1 MAMDTYMAKS
11 LAESLQILK
20 DHQPELQHRGVK
32 HAAVFGSVA
41 RGEASVDSDVD
52 ILIDLH
58 PTRPMGLFE
67 YATLKLYIDVLFGGA
82 ADVVNRKTLKPL
94 LRDSIM
100 REAIDAF

>member
-1 MAMDTYMAKS
+1 MDIYMAKS

-20 DHQPELQHRGVK
+20 DHQHELQHRGVK
-32 HAAVFGSVA
+32 HVAVFGSVA
-41 RGEASVDSDVD
+41 RGEARVDSDVD
-52 ILIDLH
+52 ILLDLD

-67 YATLKLYIDVLFGGA
+67 YATLKLYIDVLFGGV

-94 LRDSIM
+94 LRDTIM

>member
-1 MAMDTYMAKS
+1 MAKS

-32 HAAVFGSVA
+32 HASVFGSVA
-41 RGEASVDSDVD
+41 RGEARADSDVD
-52 ILIDLH
+52 ILIDLD
-58 PTRPMGLFE
+58 PTRPMGLFA
-67 YATLKLYIDVLFGGA
+67 YAALTLYINALFGGA